1 MAIARS
7 KVRMHVLPRVGA
19 MLVWLLIWGGL
30 AGVAWT
36 GWEVYGVYQSG
47 FSDGVA
53 AGEHLAVE
61 MRVKD
66 LRAGSYTN
74 RLGEFKRGSM
84 ARMPK
89 RTWADQLYRHSW
101 ESGVD
106 SVVEYLPH

>member
-1 MAIARS
+1 MAIARG
-7 KVRMHVLPRVGA
+7 KVRMHALPRVGA

-36 GWEVYGVYQSG
+36 GWEVYGVYQDG

-53 AGEHLAVE
+53 AGERLGVE
-61 MRVKD
+61 MRD
-66 LRAGSYTN
+66 RNLRAATYTK
-74 RLGEFKRGSM
+74 RLGEFKRNNIS
-84 ARMPK
+84 RMPDK
-89 RTWADQLYRHSW
+89 TWADTLYRHSW

>member
-19 MLVWLLIWGGL
+19 LLVWLMIWGGL

-36 GWEVYGVYQSG
+36 GWEVYGVYQAG

-53 AGEHLAVE
+53 AGERLAAE
-61 MRVKD
+61 IRARD
-66 LRAGSYTN
+66 LRAGTYTK
-74 RLGEFKRGSM
+74 RLGDFKRGNMSSM
-84 ARMPK
+84 TD
-89 RTWADQLYRHSW
+89 RTWADDLYRHSW